1 MVEKNFYGTV
11 SMGSGGIGVDEW
23 ISIHVTQEKLRSN
36 SSMVKKS
43 FGDQPHNNIPDL
55 YAAFVF
61 SPKLARGRNGI
72 MLTEMLGIGDIRE
85 ILKKIVGNKGY
96 SQDIAWYPY
105 CTPKTSKDIVVVDMA
120 CTMMIG

>member
-1 MVEKNFYGTV
+1 
-11 SMGSGGIGVDEW
+11 
-23 ISIHVTQEKLRSN
+23 
-36 SSMVKKS
+36 MVKKT
-43 FGDQPHNNIPDL
+43 FGDYPHNSIPDL

-61 SPKLARGRNGI
+61 APKMARGRNRI

-85 ILKKIVGNKGY
+85 ILKKIVSNKGY

-105 CTPKTSKDIVVVDMA
+105 CSPKTSKDIVVVDMA

>member
-1 MVEKNFYGTV
+1 
-11 SMGSGGIGVDEW
+11 
-23 ISIHVTQEKLRSN
+23 
-36 SSMVKKS
+36 MVKKT
-43 FGDQPHNNIPDL
+43 FGDLPHNNIQEL

-61 SPKLARGRNGI
+61 SPKMARGRNGI

-85 ILKKIVGNKGY
+85 ILKKIVSSKGY

-105 CTPKTSKDIVVVDMA
+105 CTPKTSKYIVVVDMA